1 MAKKRFVRL
10 GALLF
15 IVFSCIAIS
24 NASSSTSLLADVLL
38 YFAGFI
44 IALLL
49 IFHLSRRRLRKVFD
63 DQASFKERIE
73 ATIGDNEIHYSHETG
88 SHNLPW
94 DRIRKWSENKRFI
107 YLYESD
113 LFARIIPKRAISP
126 EEDQIIRKHT
136 VNVRKI

>member
-1 MAKKRFVRL
+1 MASFQYTKDEYVSACIGMAKKRFVRL

-49 IFHLSRRRLRKVFD
+49 IFHLSRRRLRKVLMTKHHSRSGSRPQLATMKFTTPMRRD
-63 DQASFKERIE
+63 LTTCRGTGLGNGQRTSASF
-73 ATIGDNEIHYSHETG
+73 TYM
-88 SHNLPW
+88 
-94 DRIRKWSENKRFI
+94 
-107 YLYESD
+107 
-113 LFARIIPKRAISP
+113 RAICLR
-126 EEDQIIRKHT
+126 E
-136 VNVRKI
+136 